1 MSTDKADDKQ
11 KVENICEWKRNGTSG
26 KKPQIMKRG
35 CRENIPG
42 SL

>member
-1 MSTDKADDKQ
+1 MSTVKADYKQ
-11 KVENICEWKRNGTSG
+11 KVENICEWKRNDTSE

-35 CRENIPG
+35 CRENTPG